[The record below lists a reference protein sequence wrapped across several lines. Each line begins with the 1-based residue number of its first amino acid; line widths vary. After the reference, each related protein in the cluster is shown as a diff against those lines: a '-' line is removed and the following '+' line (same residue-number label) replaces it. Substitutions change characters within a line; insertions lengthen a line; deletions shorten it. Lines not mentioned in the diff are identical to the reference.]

1 VLSDAQLAVEND
13 TAWTGVLTGLSF
25 SEDERWRFRHGA
37 PNIGRTKPVL
47 CYFGSV
53 IAWLC
58 GSGRQRSLIPSCR
71 SRNRVVF
78 EIQGWGGVGV
88 VVGFDDNLADVF
100 QMCSDRLP
108 VSLIGKLRLICLVEM
123 WVWLGE

>member
-1 VLSDAQLAVEND
+1 MLSDAQLAAEND

-53 IAWLC
+53 IARLC
-58 GSGRQRSLIPSCR
+58 GSGRQGRSISLLPTETS
-71 SRNRVVF
+71 VF
-78 EIQGWGGVGV
+78 ETQDWEGW
-88 VVGFDDNLADVF
+88 L
-100 QMCSDRLP
+100 
-108 VSLIGKLRLICLVEM
+108 LV
-123 WVWLGE
+123 